1 MTLVEPDF
9 LPPSHNWHDDC
20 FGRGGPNPTFL
31 IESRLAG
38 FLEADMSVGDAL
50 LGIHATALQLRSQR
64 MSMLASNIAN
74 AATPDTGSRHQFCAG
89 LAPGKQ
95 RRVHRVF
102 GRISGALQPSLD
114 GNTVE
119 MSTEQT
125 AFAENALAYRS
136 SLSFLQRSGRDD
148 DARAEGRIECQ
159 NQTLSLFDIS
169 GRAMAAQLVRLNTT
183 ASNLA
188 NAGTIS
194 GTEEGAFRS
203 LKPVFRTIMGD
214 DGTATVAIDKIVSS
228 PAAPTKRHDPSHPL
242 ADKNG
247 DVWEAA
253 VDSAAEMVEMLE
265 TSRQYQNNVQVLQ
278 TAKGLMLET
287 LRLGQ

>member
-1 MTLVEPDF
+1 M
-9 LPPSHNWHDDC
+9 
-20 FGRGGPNPTFL
+20 
-31 IESRLAG
+31 A
-38 FLEADMSVGDAL
+38 
-50 LGIHATALQLRSQR
+50 
-64 MSMLASNIAN
+64 
-74 AATPDTGSRHQFCAG
+74 
-89 LAPGKQ
+89 
-95 RRVHRVF
+95 
-102 GRISGALQPSLD
+102 
-114 GNTVE
+114 
-119 MSTEQT
+119 
-125 AFAENALAYRS
+125 
-136 SLSFLQRSGRDD
+136 
-148 DARAEGRIECQ
+148 

-203 LKPVFRTIMGD
+203 LKPVFRTIMGE